1 MGEED
6 NAVDL
11 MRHLVLPVMVLALV
25 ITAIWSRYTR
35 SAFLE
40 VMHQDYMRTAKA
52 KGLRAPARLL
62 RHALPNALKPLIA
75 LLGIELPALFSG
87 ALVTET
93 IFGWPGMGRLFVD
106 ALNMKEYPIL
116 MGMIMFTA
124 LFVIVGNLVADV
136 LIALLD
142 PRVRL

>member
-1 MGEED
+1 MLD
-6 NAVDL
+6 ASLDVFDFIL
-11 MRHLVLPVMVLALV
+11 LKKVLKS
-25 ITAIWSRYTR
+25 AI
-35 SAFLE
+35 
-40 VMHQDYMRTAKA
+40 
-52 KGLRAPARLL
+52 
-62 RHALPNALKPLIA
+62 
-75 LLGIELPALFSG
+75 GIELPALFSG

-124 LFVIVGNLVADV
+124 MFVIVGNLVADV
-136 LIALLD
+136 LIAIID